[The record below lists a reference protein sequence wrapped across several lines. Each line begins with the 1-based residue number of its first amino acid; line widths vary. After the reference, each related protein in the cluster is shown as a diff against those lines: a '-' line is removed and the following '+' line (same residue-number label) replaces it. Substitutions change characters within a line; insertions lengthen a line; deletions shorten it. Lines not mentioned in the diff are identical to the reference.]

1 MLKKIYITVILFL
14 LLYYP
19 PVFHINVLP
28 PLGVISWIYL
38 IINYRCWNLYL
49 HTKAL
54 LKNIFLLV
62 AINIWTLVIIK
73 INQESLSNMAGLVYW
88 VIIIIPICLHITI
101 MLNKNNYSIHD
112 LLNLLLSVGL
122 IQGLLAIIT
131 FISPSLKQI
140 LTLNLLQQGA
150 ISQDAYLYSYDRRFY
165 GYANGLTFGMPVVQA
180 FLSGIAL
187 YLSIYKGKKYII
199 YTVICFFSAAINA
212 RVSMVVIGVCIGVLI
227 FFTPK
232 KKRSVYL
239 RYLVG
244 GGMAVIF
251 VFLGIMLISY
261 YAPHTFEWIRSGILE
276 ILEFLHGDINDGYF
290 SYITDIGHLQLPKG
304 IKLIVGSGARTLGG
318 NRYGISSDIGYIN
331 DIWLGGILYCIV
343 IYSLMLYYL
352 IKINKIKTSKDKNIL
367 TFIQYTLLFC
377 AIFLNVK
384 MYIVSLNGF
393 SNLFLILIV
402 YIVYGKDKTHK
413 LTKN

>member
-28 PLGVISWIYL
+28 PLGVISWIIFNYKLSMLEFIFTHKSFIKKYFSFSCNQYL
-38 IINYRCWNLYL
+38 DFSI
-49 HTKAL
+49 
-54 LKNIFLLV
+54 V
-62 AINIWTLVIIK
+62 K

-101 MLNKNNYSIHD
+101 MLNKNNYSIYD

-251 VFLGIMLISY
+251 AFLGIILISY

-367 TFIQYTLLFC
+367 TFIQYTLYFVP
-377 AIFLNVK
+377 IFERKNVYRK
-384 MYIVSLNGF
+384 LKDFQIYF
-393 SNLFLILIV
+393 LFLS
-402 YIVYGKDKTHK
+402 YI
-413 LTKN
+413 

>member
-62 AINIWTLVIIK
+62 AINIWTLVIVK

-101 MLNKNNYSIHD
+101 MLNKNNYSIYD

-199 YTVICFFSAAINA
+199 YTVICFF
-212 RVSMVVIGVCIGVLI
+212 
-227 FFTPK
+227 P
-232 KKRSVYL
+232 
-239 RYLVG
+239 
-244 GGMAVIF
+244 
-251 VFLGIMLISY
+251 
-261 YAPHTFEWIRSGILE
+261 
-276 ILEFLHGDINDGYF
+276 
-290 SYITDIGHLQLPKG
+290 LQLM
-304 IKLIVGSGARTLGG
+304 LG
-318 NRYGISSDIGYIN
+318 
-331 DIWLGGILYCIV
+331 
-343 IYSLMLYYL
+343 YL
-352 IKINKIKTSKDKNIL
+352 W
-367 TFIQYTLLFC
+367 
-377 AIFLNVK
+377 
-384 MYIVSLNGF
+384 
-393 SNLFLILIV
+393 
-402 YIVYGKDKTHK
+402 
-413 LTKN
+413 

>member
-1 MLKKIYITVILFL
+1 M
-14 LLYYP
+14 
-19 PVFHINVLP
+19 
-28 PLGVISWIYL
+28 
-38 IINYRCWNLYL
+38 
-49 HTKAL
+49 
-54 LKNIFLLV
+54 
-62 AINIWTLVIIK
+62 
-73 INQESLSNMAGLVYW
+73 
-88 VIIIIPICLHITI
+88 
-101 MLNKNNYSIHD
+101 
-112 LLNLLLSVGL
+112 
-122 IQGLLAIIT
+122 
-131 FISPSLKQI
+131 
-140 LTLNLLQQGA
+140 
-150 ISQDAYLYSYDRRFY
+150 
-165 GYANGLTFGMPVVQA
+165 
-180 FLSGIAL
+180 
-187 YLSIYKGKKYII
+187 
-199 YTVICFFSAAINA
+199 ICFFSAAINA

-251 VFLGIMLISY
+251 AFLGIILISY

-393 SNLFLILIV
+393 SNLFLILII